1 MGSESHE
8 PSIVTWARP
17 RRVRGSA
24 LPTLEWPELQLE
36 PGSRAGSADPRR
48 GLGGG
53 SAGGGGEGRAARSPS
68 QRTLPLCWQSP
79 GRKLISVDVRSVS
92 LLPLEFHP
100 DASYELQVR
109 AGPQPGSS
117 FQGAWSEWSDP
128 VLFRTQPE
136 GRCEAG
142 WTPTLGAKPCPEPRD
157 VQHGARYPL
166 S

>member
-8 PSIVTWARP
+8 QSIVTWARP
-17 RRVRGSA
+17 RRAHGSA
-24 LPTLEWPELQLE
+24 LPALERPELQLR

-53 SAGGGGEGRAARSPS
+53 GAVLLWGGGEGRAACSPS
-68 QRTLPLCWQSP
+68 QRVLPLCWQSP

-100 DASYELQVR
+100 GASYELQVR

-117 FQGAWSEWSDP
+117 FQGAWSEWSD
-128 VLFRTQPE
+128 VVVFRTQPE

-142 WTPTLGAKPCPEPRD
+142 WTPTLCAKPCPEP
-157 VQHGARYPL
+157 
-166 S
+166 